1 MNRAESKYFN
11 TAAKMDKA
19 LLELLAEKDF
29 AYITIK
35 EICQKAGVHRSTFYL
50 HYENLG
56 DLLTES
62 VEKMM
67 KDFACRFQGFQEEGF
82 LKKIRSCPLEE
93 LVLITPRYLLPYLS
107 YIRDN
112 QKLFRISVEH
122 YSTLGLQNSYRDLF
136 QHVFEPILERFR
148 VLPQHRHYMMTF
160 YLNGIIAVI
169 MEWLENGCQ
178 EGVEEIS
185 GVLTRIIQIP
195 NAFLKEQPGA
205 FS

>member
-29 AYITIK
+29 TYITIK

-67 KDFACRFQGFQEEGF
+67 KDFACRFQGFHAEGF

-185 GVLTRIIQIP
+185 GVLTQIIQIP